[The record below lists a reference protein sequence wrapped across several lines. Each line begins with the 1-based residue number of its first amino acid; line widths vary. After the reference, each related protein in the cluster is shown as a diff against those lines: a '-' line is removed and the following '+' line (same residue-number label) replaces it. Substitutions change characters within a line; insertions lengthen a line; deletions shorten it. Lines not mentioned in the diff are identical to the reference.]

1 MAEVRFEHVYKLFGN
16 RAAVDD
22 LTLEIA
28 DGEFLVLLGPSG
40 CGKTTSLRM
49 LAGLERA
56 TYGRIM
62 IGGRTVNTLPP
73 KARDVAMVFQSYAL
87 YPHKT
92 VHGNLAFGMKVRREP
107 RTEIRRQV
115 QDVAALL
122 GIDRLLDK
130 RPAQLSG
137 GERQRVALGRALLRR
152 PQVFLM
158 DEPLS
163 NLDAGLRAQMRAELI
178 RLHARLNTTM
188 VYVTHDQA
196 EAMTMAT
203 RIAVMAGGHLCQVD
217 TPQRIYDY
225 PADIFVATFIGLPK
239 MNVVTGR
246 LMGAPDAA
254 CVEVLGLRL
263 RLDPQTVRLAEPA
276 DAGEVL
282 VGIRPEDVLHRSGDD
297 RAAGIAG
304 VVEVVEPLGSEAF
317 VTVRCG
323 AEALVARFPPRSG
336 ITIGEPIQLGFDTKR
351 LHLFDKT
358 TGRSLMLPSGA
369 ARRSQAGQGR
379 VEATA

>member
-1 MAEVRFEHVYKLFGN
+1 MAEVRFEHVYKLFGS

-22 LTLEIA
+22 LTLDIT

-62 IGGRTVNTLPP
+62 IGGRTINTLPP

-107 RTEIRRQV
+107 KAEIRRQV
-115 QDVAALL
+115 HDVAALL

-163 NLDAGLRAQMRAELI
+163 
-178 RLHARLNTTM
+178 
-188 VYVTHDQA
+188 
-196 EAMTMAT
+196 
-203 RIAVMAGGHLCQVD
+203 
-217 TPQRIYDY
+217 
-225 PADIFVATFIGLPK
+225 
-239 MNVVTGR
+239 
-246 LMGAPDAA
+246 
-254 CVEVLGLRL
+254 
-263 RLDPQTVRLAEPA
+263 
-276 DAGEVL
+276 
-282 VGIRPEDVLHRSGDD
+282 
-297 RAAGIAG
+297 
-304 VVEVVEPLGSEAF
+304 
-317 VTVRCG
+317 
-323 AEALVARFPPRSG
+323 
-336 ITIGEPIQLGFDTKR
+336 
-351 LHLFDKT
+351 
-358 TGRSLMLPSGA
+358 
-369 ARRSQAGQGR
+369 
-379 VEATA
+379 

>member
-16 RAAVDD
+16 LAAVED
-22 LTLEIA
+22 LTLDIA

-62 IGGRTVNTLPP
+62 IGGRTVNALPP

-92 VHGNLAFGMKVRREP
+92 VHGNLAFGMKVRHEP
-107 RTEIRRQV
+107 KTEIRRRCRGGR
-115 QDVAALL
+115 AA
-122 GIDRLLDK
+122 GARSIPRQAS
-130 RPAQLSG
+130 RQLSG

-163 NLDAGLRAQMRAELI
+163 NLDAALRAQMRAELI
-178 RLHARLNTTM
+178 RLHTRLSATM

-203 RIAVMAGGHLCQVD
+203 RIAVMSGGHLSQVD
-217 TPQRIYDY
+217 TPQRIYDH
-225 PADIFVATFIGLPK
+225 PSDIFVATFIGLPK

-246 LMGAPDAA
+246 LTSAHGAAA
-254 CVEVLGLRL
+254 VEVLGLCR
-263 RLDPQTVRLAEPA
+263 RLDPETVRLSVGPKPA
-276 DAGEVL
+276 K
-282 VGIRPEDVLHRSGDD
+282 
-297 RAAGIAG
+297 
-304 VVEVVEPLGSEAF
+304 
-317 VTVRCG
+317 C
-323 AEALVARFPPRSG
+323 
-336 ITIGEPIQLGFDTKR
+336 
-351 LHLFDKT
+351 
-358 TGRSLMLPSGA
+358 
-369 ARRSQAGQGR
+369 
-379 VEATA
+379 